1 MASTVQI
8 PLVGGTAD
16 GQTVTVELDSNG
28 RPPLTH
34 HHLGPEGLAEAE
46 IYELE
51 SAARRRPASGA
62 TAGAARRSDRRLRP
76 GVIRLRAGAGCP
88 TRHG

>member
-16 GQTVTVELDSNG
+16 GETVTVELDSNG

-34 HHLGPEGLAEAE
+34 HHLGPAGLAEAQ
-46 IYELE
+46 IYELQVDE
-51 SAARRRPASGA
+51 PQGQHPWIYTWRGPAA
-62 TAGAARRSDRRLRP
+62 
-76 GVIRLRAGAGCP
+76 
-88 TRHG
+88 

>member
-16 GQTVTVELDSNG
+16 GETITVELDDNG

-34 HHLGPEGLAEAE
+34 HHLGPEGLAEAQ

-51 SAARRRPASGA
+51 S
-62 TAGAARRSDRRLRP
+62 DD
-76 GVIRLRAGAGCP
+76 RAGRPWIYTWRGPAV
-88 TRHG
+88 

>member
-8 PLVGGTAD
+8 PLVGGAAD
-16 GQTVTVELDSNG
+16 GESVTVELDGNG

-34 HHLGPEGLAEAE
+34 HHLGPQGLAEAQ

-51 SAARRRPASGA
+51 SDGRP
-62 TAGAARRSDRRLRP
+62 DREWVYAWRGP
-76 GVIRLRAGAGCP
+76 AV
-88 TRHG
+88 

>member
-16 GQTVTVELDSNG
+16 GETVTVELDVNG

-34 HHLGPEGLAEAE
+34 HHLGSKGLAEAQ

-51 SAARRRPASGA
+51 SDDQPGREWVYAWRGPA
-62 TAGAARRSDRRLRP
+62 
-76 GVIRLRAGAGCP
+76 V
-88 TRHG
+88 

>member
-1 MASTVQI
+1 MASSVHI

-16 GQTVTVELDSNG
+16 GETVTVELDSNG

-34 HHLGPEGLAEAE
+34 HHLGPGGLAEAQ

-51 SAARRRPASGA
+51 SGDRPDHEWVYTWRGPA
-62 TAGAARRSDRRLRP
+62 
-76 GVIRLRAGAGCP
+76 V
-88 TRHG
+88 

>member
-8 PLVGGTAD
+8 PMVGGTAD
-16 GQTVTVELDSNG
+16 GETVTVELDSNN

-34 HHLGPEGLAEAE
+34 HHIGPEGLAHAQ

-51 SAARRRPASGA
+51 SDDQRDRGWVYTWRGPAA
-62 TAGAARRSDRRLRP
+62 
-76 GVIRLRAGAGCP
+76 
-88 TRHG
+88 